1 MLALFV
7 YFARGALSVWH
18 FTMKTLEEDAGSLVR
33 HRNRAGLTSD
43 ERNDIM
49 YSEKSFKEVGKA
61 LREEQT
67 VNNPTERNT
76 RLRPR
81 GLGRQA
87 SSTRQSSGEQS
98 TGQATASS
106 ARLQL
111 TKERV
116 GILFLM
122 LFKSGAS
129 AIAAQIADME
139 LQRKALDFVR
149 ELHKRTDID
158 NVEKARIFNEKM
170 FKYGKILGK
179 TLCDSVINCLRELAV
194 NALKAEIG
202 R

>member
-1 MLALFV
+1 MLATLWAWFV
-7 YFARGALSVWH
+7 GL
-18 FTMKTLEEDAGSLVR
+18 FTMKTPEEDAESLVR

-43 ERNDIM
+43 ERNDTM

-87 SSTRQSSGEQS
+87 LSTRQSSGEQS